1 MDKFAA
7 ISAFTA
13 VVEESG
19 FAAAARTL
27 GTSRSQVNKAVI
39 NLEDDLG
46 VQLLQRTTRR
56 VSPTPSGQAFYEKC
70 RAILDDLS
78 EAERSLKDTS
88 DRPAGT
94 LKINAPLSF
103 GVTHFGPALIDFMK
117 HYPEITTELE
127 LSDRFVDPV
136 EDGYDITVRI
146 GASDPIPSLIDH
158 EIVEMKR
165 VLCAAPS
172 FLKQHGAPQEPDDLT
187 NLPCLHYGNL
197 ATGNSWPL
205 IRGETQKSV
214 RISGTLCSN
223 NGDILCRG
231 AVAGLGI
238 ALLPTFIVGR
248 ELQAGR
254 LVTLLPE
261 WKPTTL
267 QLCLLYPPNRH
278 LAARVRLLV
287 EFIYERFGGEPYWD
301 LVG

>member
-70 RAILDDLS
+70 RTILDDLS

>member
-172 FLKQHGAPQEPDDLT
+172 FLKQHGAPQGPDDLT

>member
-1 MDKFAA
+1 
-7 ISAFTA
+7 
-13 VVEESG
+13 
-19 FAAAARTL
+19 
-27 GTSRSQVNKAVI
+27 
-39 NLEDDLG
+39 
-46 VQLLQRTTRR
+46 
-56 VSPTPSGQAFYEKC
+56 
-70 RAILDDLS
+70 
-78 EAERSLKDTS
+78 
-88 DRPAGT
+88 
-94 LKINAPLSF
+94 
-103 GVTHFGPALIDFMK
+103 
-117 HYPEITTELE
+117 
-127 LSDRFVDPV
+127 
-136 EDGYDITVRI
+136 
-146 GASDPIPSLIDH
+146 
-158 EIVEMKR
+158 MKR

-223 NGDILCRG
+223 NGDILCEG